1 MCFKID
7 CNIIADEKYDDDF
20 DDDEEEKK
28 DEEKG
33 KIFILRKYLKCFSIF
48 FMVISGTEL
57 HISKQSSK

>member
-33 KIFILRKYLKCFSIF
+33 KIFIL
-48 FMVISGTEL
+48 
-57 HISKQSSK
+57 